1 MTHDMPYASKIKNN
15 LVNKLNSIQ
24 YSKER
29 LRKQI
34 LNTGIIEQ
42 RLNKKIKMNVILNKY
57 RNVNN

>member
-1 MTHDMPYASKIKNN
+1 MTYDMPYTSKIKNN